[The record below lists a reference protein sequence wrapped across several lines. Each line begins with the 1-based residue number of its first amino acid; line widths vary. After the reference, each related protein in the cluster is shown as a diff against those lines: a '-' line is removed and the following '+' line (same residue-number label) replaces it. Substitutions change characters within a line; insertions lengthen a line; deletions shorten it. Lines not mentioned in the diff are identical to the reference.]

1 MPIRS
6 RFNTY
11 CWSDRNVFCCK
22 FDIFNYQKNTMT
34 QHTLFVCS
42 LCRFSEKENKKYGLS
57 GGQHL
62 IQELEK
68 GLKDR
73 DWSDRITIKPLSCM
87 AACRRFCAVTL
98 AADDKLTFILERLA
112 PTESAPELLEFI
124 EQYVTAPQG
133 KVPYRERSRAI
144 QKSTSFILPPLS
156 NSNRSIVTLT

>member
-1 MPIRS
+1 
-6 RFNTY
+6 
-11 CWSDRNVFCCK
+11 
-22 FDIFNYQKNTMT
+22 MT

-42 LCRFSEKENKKYGLS
+42 LCRFSERENKKHGLS

-68 GLKDR
+68 GLEKYEWR
-73 DWSDRITIKPLSCM
+73 DRITIKPLSCM
-87 AACRRFCAVTL
+87 AACRRSCAVTL

-124 EQYVTAPQG
+124 EQYVTTPNG

-144 QKSTSFILPPLS
+144 QQATSFVLPSLT
-156 NSNRSIVTLT
+156 NSH